1 MNVSMPSIDLGET
14 FLLMCLA
21 FAGILGII
29 VLAFVAGLAVRAP
42 FGGRGRSQASENEAR
57 IMQETYIGL
66 EKLNNRVE
74 SIETIVLDERE
85 ETKTV

>member
-1 MNVSMPSIDLGET
+1 
-14 FLLMCLA
+14 
-21 FAGILGII
+21 
-29 VLAFVAGLAVRAP
+29 
-42 FGGRGRSQASENEAR
+42 
-57 IMQETYIGL
+57 MQETYIGL